1 MKQQVFYVGCD
12 GGSLSIYRERLGKHD
27 WYYSGEEIK
36 SMSFEEEFI
45 KLNAKYPDLLSLYP
59 IFVDESCINIVI
71 FFLKNYQ
78 LNNRFIETEAWARV
92 LNISEDKFKVDN
104 PMYTYEEYLEL
115 KAKYGNVA
123 SWALWD
129 DENLSDTRI
138 IENNIGWLN
147 SRFVGVGLN
156 ISKPVSAWS
165 NFRSGKHDRK
175 LKMAFNK
182 GRFKG
187 FYLTDILK
195 NVVNPNSKKV
205 QELLKYGEIDLKP
218 HIDFFIQEMKDI
230 KVNDETVFVTFGYDA
245 NYLFETYLK
254 KEFPN
259 NEIVHLKHYS
269 ARGTDKQWVYHAL
282 AKMGFL
288 EEYLNNGIFEDDFFD
303 EQILNE
309 PSSYKSRL
317 MHSINKLIE
326 SEQEIFGSTLNL
338 FMAGENKEFD
348 ECFNIGDVYKFRLE
362 HLESA
367 KDENVR
373 RLVALIKEIRKA
385 TEILMIRNNISE
397 DDINAEG

>member
-12 GGSLSIYRERLGKHD
+12 GGSLSIYRERIGKYD
-27 WYYSGEEIK
+27 WYYSGDDVK

-45 KLNAKYPDLLSLYP
+45 KLNAKYPDLLSFCP
-59 IFVDESCINIVI
+59 IYVDKSCINIVI

-78 LNNRFIETEAWARV
+78 LNNRFIETEAWAKV
-92 LNISEDKFKVDN
+92 LNISVEELKVDN
-104 PMYTYEEYLEL
+104 PMYTFEEYLEL

-129 DENLSDTRI
+129 DDNLRDTRI
-138 IENNIGWLN
+138 IDNNIGWLN
-147 SRFVGVGLN
+147 SHHVGVGLN
-156 ISKPVSAWS
+156 ISKPVSDWS
-165 NFRSGKHDRK
+165 NFRSGIHDRK

-205 QELLKYGEIDLKP
+205 QELLKDGEIDLKP

-245 NYLFETYLK
+245 NLLFETYLK
-254 KEFPN
+254 KEFPK
-259 NEIVHLKHYS
+259 NEVVHLKHYS

-282 AKMGFL
+282 ARLGFL
-288 EEYLNNGIFEDDFFD
+288 EEYLNSGIFEEDFFD
-303 EQILNE
+303 AQILKE
-309 PSSYKSRL
+309 PSSYESRL
-317 MHSINKLIE
+317 LHSINKLIE
-326 SEQEIFGSTLNL
+326 SEQEILSSTLNL
-338 FMAGENKEFD
+338 YMVGENKEID
-348 ECFNIGDVYKFRLE
+348 DCFNIGDTYKFKLE

-373 RLVALIKEIRKA
+373 RLVALIKNMRKA
-385 TEILMIRNNISE
+385 TETMMILNNISE
-397 DDINAEG
+397 DDLKAEG